1 VKVGAVDSAVA
12 SSARQVGM
20 EMWRMSMTQR
30 LNTELQQRVS
40 GRGQDPNK
48 PRRVEPAVKIE
59 ISDEVRRLQG
69 K

>member
-1 VKVGAVDSAVA
+1 MRVEAVGSAAA

-48 PRRVEPAVKIE
+48 ARRVEPAVKVE

-69 K
+69 N

>member
-1 VKVGAVDSAVA
+1 MRVESVGSAAA

-48 PRRVEPAVKIE
+48 PRKVEPAVKIE

>member
-1 VKVGAVDSAVA
+1 MKVGAVDSAAA

-20 EMWRMSMTQR
+20 EMWHMSMTQR

-40 GRGQDPNK
+40 GRGRDPNK

-59 ISDEVRRLQG
+59 ISDKARRLQG
-69 K
+69 N